1 MQSPRLLT
9 SLQVGCWRRLG
20 KEAVILSQGPATL
33 WAFVHVCS
41 CVSVHWSQN
50 CFLLGFFFFSLWFL
64 GPHLQYTEVPRLG
77 VELELQLPAYTTDRA
92 MRDSSCIC
100 DLHPSSWQ
108 CQILN
113 PLSGARDG
121 TCVLMHPRWA
131 PYRELQRELPNDCFR
146 LDCLSF
152 EGRRLLISFQWY
164 IPSRALSRLSIN
176 YMLLETCSG

>member
-1 MQSPRLLT
+1 MEETWEGGCDSQSG
-9 SLQVGCWRRLG
+9 SCHALG
-20 KEAVILSQGPATL
+20 ICP
-33 WAFVHVCS
+33 
-41 CVSVHWSQN
+41 CVFMCQCALVTKLFPSWI
-50 CFLLGFFFFSLWFL
+50 CFFFSLWFL

-77 VELELQLPAYTTDRA
+77 VELELQLPAYTTARA
-92 MRDSSCIC
+92 MRDSSRIC

-108 CQILN
+108 RQILN

-121 TCVLMHPRWA
+121 TCVLMDPRWA
-131 PYRELQRELPNDCFR
+131 PYREIQRELPNDCFP